1 VLLRTRITLMVSL
14 TTLAL
19 ILALVAQDGWRSRA
33 MQQEMDGV
41 RASGQRSAWF
51 GLQHDALRPL
61 TAFVGA
67 AERNGTLTALLAS
80 GDRVA
85 LADAVRTLQSEAG
98 EALAL
103 ATVEM
108 TAADGRP
115 MLGVGPGEA
124 VIDADL
130 IDLLRRTG
138 VPMPGLLRTEA
149 GMPVLGV
156 AAPLY
161 SRTGFA
167 GALAV
172 WIDPQPIT
180 RELAA
185 AAGSD
190 IAFADVDGTL
200 RVTSGGR
207 FPLSRLDRLGAGR
220 EGVRDVIENGN
231 RFRISWVAVP
241 ELAERDPAVLA
252 NVENVTEKERRHVW
266 LLAISAGGVIAGAAL
281 FLAFLHWYMRRSFR
295 PLYRVIQMLDALAH
309 GGHQESASHRAA
321 APGNDTKPR
330 DEIGLLAAT
339 AVDFRKSL
347 EARDQLLKLRQD
359 LESAAA
365 IQASILPPPLA
376 GRAAFDL
383 ASHMRAARDVG
394 GDFYDFFDLPDG
406 RFGVVIADVSGKGMG
421 AALFMAVACTV
432 IRSTAHLVADPGE
445 CLSRAN
451 ALLAANNAASLF
463 VTVFYGVLCP
473 KTGTLIYANG
483 GHNPPYRIG
492 LDRTVSALPL
502 TKGKMLGLFPKCA
515 PYATAELRLDRGETL
530 FLFTDGITE
539 AQDDA
544 DALFGEARLTA
555 ALARCESAPE
565 PMVREVLKAVAAF
578 AGDTPQAD
586 DMTCLAL
593 RWNGAAKD
601 A

>member
-1 VLLRTRITLMVSL
+1 VTVLLRTRITLMVSL

-19 ILALVAQDGWRSRA
+19 ILALVAQDGWRMRA
-33 MQQEMDGV
+33 LQQEMDTV
-41 RASGQRSAWF
+41 RAGGQRSAWF

-61 TAFVGA
+61 NALVRTAQ
-67 AERNGTLTALLAS
+67 RDGTLTALLAG
-80 GDRVA
+80 GDRAA
-85 LADAVRTLQSEAG
+85 LAEAVHRLQAEAG
-98 EALAL
+98 EAVAL

-108 TAADGRP
+108 TAADGRS
-115 MLGVGPGEA
+115 MLGTGPSEA
-124 VIDADL
+124 VLNPAML
-130 IDLLRRTG
+130 DLLRRTG
-138 VPMPGLLRTEA
+138 VPLSGLIRTRA
-149 GMPVLGV
+149 GQPVLGV

-161 SRTGFA
+161 SRAGFA
-167 GALAV
+167 GTLAV

-185 AAGSD
+185 AMGSD
-190 IAFADVDGTL
+190 IALGDADGTL
-200 RVTSGGR
+200 RVASSGR
-207 FPLSRLDRLGAGR
+207 FPLPRLDGVGVKPG
-220 EGVRDVIENGN
+220 GVRDVIDNGS
-231 RFRISWVAVP
+231 RFRMSWISVP
-241 ELAERDPAVLA
+241 VLAERTPAVLA
-252 NVENVTEKERRHVW
+252 SVENVTQKERRQVW
-266 LLAISAGGVIAGAAL
+266 LLVISAGSVISGAAL

-295 PLYRVIQMLDALAH
+295 PLYRVIEMLDALAH
-309 GGHQESASHRAA
+309 GRRQEA
-321 APGNDTKPR
+321 APPAEGAKPR

-339 AVDFRKSL
+339 AVDFRKGM

-365 IQASILPPPLA
+365 IQASILPAPLS

-383 ASHMRAARDVG
+383 CCHMKAARDVG

-463 VTVFYGVLCP
+463 VTVFYGVLSP
-473 KTGTLIYANG
+473 TAGTFVYANG
-483 GHNPPYRIG
+483 GHNPPYRLG
-492 LDRTVSALPL
+492 LDRTVSDLPL

-515 PYATAELRLDRGETL
+515 PYATAELQLAPGETL

-539 AQDDA
+539 AQDET
-544 DALFGEARLTA
+544 DALFGEARLTS
-555 ALARCESAPE
+555 ALAGCDGAPE
-565 PMVREVLKAVAAF
+565 AMVRQVLKAVAAF

-593 RWNGAAKD
+593 RWNGPATD
-601 A
+601 L